1 MRNSSLTSSTRLSS
15 AVDAET
21 GAPLLEDTVV
31 FWAQELGDGRM
42 HTCEAVPW
50 VLAGSG
56 GGFFSTGRKVD
67 LTGVTHDAVL
77 VSIAQAFGLPYD
89 LHWRRQRRSSGG
101 APMSRWILFTLAALA
116 CGGDKDES
124 SSPEGVGAGGADDT
138 AGSADDTGA
147 ETLCP
152 EDVDLE
158 ERVWDPVFST
168 YCVGCHVSDGPAAGT
183 RMVFKPGDML
193 HNLRAASGVVDLLLL
208 KPTGLH
214 EAGMPAVRLF
224 FQRLKPGKHSNSGST
239 GPTASVKK
247 ERKGARMDPYR
258 GDCVALDHS
267 EYQRT
272 IEDLLG
278 IATDHADTLAPDV
291 AIDGFPN
298 DVDALLV
305 SGLLADQ
312 YRAAAEDM
320 ASVADISGML
330 SLCPRGGGAVTQC
343 AAQTINDLGT
353 RTFRRPLAADELTVY
368 LELWADVAAED
379 GFFEGI
385 RWVLAGMLQSPHFLY
400 RSEAGHLQGGESYV
414 LTDWEVASALSY
426 LIWGTMPD
434 DELFAA
440 AASGEPEH
448 LGEIEVQADRLL
460 ADDRA
465 LETAADFVEI
475 WLHLDRLATVS
486 REGLTWELQEAMR
499 EQTRETVK
507 TLVSEGAPLSA
518 LVAGTQSHIP
528 DTLAAHYGLSE
539 SGWVSLDGERYG
551 GLLTHGSLLTVFALA
566 DGSSPVHRGVAVR
579 ERMLCEHLPPPPAN
593 LDTSPPATDA
603 DGTTREK
610 YAVHSSLPECASCH
624 DMIDPIGFGF
634 ENYDHLGRFR
644 TEEVGQPVDASGD
657 VDGRSFDGVADLA
670 ELLVEEDRF
679 RACFVETWRRWG
691 QGTESC
697 ADDAG
702 DVGIIDPLRELTTR
716 ASFTQR
722 VAAADEGA
730 TRAQGGRPV
739 IRRDPECGRCGG

>member
-1 MRNSSLTSSTRLSS
+1 MILMM
-15 AVDAET
+15 AAM
-21 GAPLLEDTVV
+21 G
-31 FWAQELGDGRM
+31 
-42 HTCEAVPW
+42 C
-50 VLAGSG
+50 GSG
-56 GGFFSTGRKVD
+56 
-67 LTGVTHDAVL
+67 
-77 VSIAQAFGLPYD
+77 
-89 LHWRRQRRSSGG
+89 
-101 APMSRWILFTLAALA
+101 
-116 CGGDKDES
+116 KDES
-124 SSPEGVGAGGADDT
+124 ASPGGGSGASSDDT
-138 AGSADDTGA
+138 AAGPDDTGSDA
-147 ETLCP
+147 LCP
-152 EDVDLE
+152 EDVDLFE
-158 ERVWDPVFST
+158 ERVWGPVLGT

-183 RMVFKPGDML
+183 RMVFKPDDML
-193 HNLRAASGVVDLLLL
+193 HNLREASEVSDLLLV

-214 EAGMPAVRLF
+214 EAGHAGGALVLPDTDAWASLAFWVDWTNGICEEDAEACEDGPLPRRL
-224 FQRLKPGKHSNSGST
+224 R
-239 GPTASVKK
+239 
-247 ERKGARMDPYR
+247 R
-258 GDCVALDHS
+258 LDHS

-278 IATDHADTLAPDV
+278 ITTDHEETLAPDV
-291 AIDGFPN
+291 AVDGFPN
-298 DVDALLV
+298 DVDALLL

-312 YRAAAEDM
+312 YRSAAEDM

-330 SLCPRGGGAVTQC
+330 SCVPEEGAVTQC

-353 RTFRRPLAADELTVY
+353 RTFRRPLGADELTVY
-368 LELWADVAAED
+368 LELWAEVARDD

-385 RWVLAGMLQSPHFLY
+385 RWVLTGMLQSPHFLY
-400 RSEAGHLQGGESYV
+400 RSELGASAGGEVYV
-414 LTDWEVASALSY
+414 LTDWEIASALSY

-440 AASGEPEH
+440 AAAGE
-448 LGEIEVQADRLL
+448 LNTADQIEAQADRLL

-486 REGLTWELQEAMR
+486 RVGMTWELQEAMR

-507 TLVSEGAPLSA
+507 TLASEGAPVSA
-518 LVAGTQSHIP
+518 LVAGHQSHIP
-528 DTLAAHYGLSE
+528 DALAEHYGLSE

-579 ERMLCEHLPPPPAN
+579 ERMLCEHLPPPPPN

-624 DMIDPIGFGF
+624 EMIDPIGFGF
-634 ENYDHLGRFR
+634 EHYDHLGRYR

-657 VDGRSFDGVADLA
+657 VDGRSFDGVADLS
-670 ELLVEEDRF
+670 ELLLDDARF

-697 ADDAG
+697 ADDEG
-702 DVGIIDPLRELTTR
+702 DVGILDPLRDLTAR

-722 VAAADEGA
+722 NAPADQGA
-730 TRAQGGRPV
+730 TRADGVGLSEDEILTVVDEVGEVLPGGASAGIEFSLVETSTWPGGFCSDGTVTNTTETPTVWSVRGTVSGTITSIWNAEVEIDGEDHVFTGVEWNAELPAFGSTTFGF
-739 IRRDPECGRCGG
+739 CGTR

>member
-1 MRNSSLTSSTRLSS
+1 M
-15 AVDAET
+15 
-21 GAPLLEDTVV
+21 
-31 FWAQELGDGRM
+31 
-42 HTCEAVPW
+42 
-50 VLAGSG
+50 
-56 GGFFSTGRKVD
+56 K
-67 LTGVTHDAVL
+67 
-77 VSIAQAFGLPYD
+77 
-89 LHWRRQRRSSGG
+89 
-101 APMSRWILFTLAALA
+101 RWIVFTLMALA
-116 CGGDKDES
+116 CGGGKDES
-124 SSPEGVGAGGADDT
+124 ASPDGDGDGPSDDT
-138 AGSADDTGA
+138 ASGGSDTGA
-147 ETLCP
+147 DALCP
-152 EDVDLE
+152 EDVDLFE
-158 ERVWDPVFST
+158 ERVWDPVLGPF
-168 YCVGCHVSDGPAAGT
+168 CVGCHVADGPASGT
-183 RMVFKPGDML
+183 RMVFKPDDML
-193 HNLRAASGVVDLLLL
+193 HNLRAASGVADLLLV

-214 EAGMPAVRLF
+214 EAGHAGGELVLPDTDAWESLAFWVDWSSGICEEGSEECEDTPLPRRL
-224 FQRLKPGKHSNSGST
+224 R
-239 GPTASVKK
+239 
-247 ERKGARMDPYR
+247 R
-258 GDCVALDHS
+258 LDHS

-278 IATDHADTLAPDV
+278 ITTDHAETLAPDV
-291 AIDGFPN
+291 AVDGFPN

-312 YRAAAEDM
+312 YRAAAEEM
-320 ASVADISGML
+320 SSVADISGML
-330 SLCPRGGGAVTQC
+330 ACVPEDGAVTQC
-343 AAQTINDLGT
+343 AAQTINDLDM

-368 LELWADVAAED
+368 LDLWAEVALDD

-400 RSEAGHLQGGESYV
+400 RSELGASAGGEAYV

-440 AASGEPEH
+440 AAAGE
-448 LGEIEVQADRLL
+448 LSTADQIEAQADRLL

-507 TLVSEGAPLSA
+507 ALAAEGAPVSA
-518 LVAGTQSHIP
+518 LVAGNQSHIP
-528 DTLAAHYGLSE
+528 EMLTSHYGIEE

-624 DMIDPIGFGF
+624 EMIDPIGFGF
-634 ENYDHLGRFR
+634 EHYDHLGRYR
-644 TEEVGQPVDASGD
+644 TEEVGQPVDASGN

-670 ELLVEEDRF
+670 ELLVDEPRF

-697 ADDAG
+697 ADDVG
-702 DVGIIDPLRELTTR
+702 DVGILDPLRELTTR
-716 ASFTQR
+716 TSFTQR
-722 VAAADEGA
+722 TASADEGP
-730 TRAQGGRPV
+730 TRAAGTGLSEEEILSVAETVGEVLPGGASAGIEFSLVETTTWPGGFCSDGTVTNTSDTPTVWTVRASITGV
-739 IRRDPECGRCGG
+739 ITSIWSAEFEIDGEDHVFTGVEWNAELPAFGSTTFGFCGTR